1 MKADRLDTAAASAPR
16 SRPGWFGHPWLSVL
30 LAVLWLLMQQSL
42 APAHLLSALVLALVV
57 PRLVHGFLG
66 PASRVHAVSAAVR
79 LCAVVLWDIVVS
91 NVVVARIVLDPG
103 SRPQPGW
110 VPVDLD
116 TRHPTAATLFASII
130 TMTPGTVACVVDDER
145 WQILVHALDCDDPQ
159 AMAAQ
164 MKQRY
169 EHPLRRIFEGVDA

>member
-1 MKADRLDTAAASAPR
+1 MKTGPTQGAAPGQ
-16 SRPGWFGHPWLSVL
+16 SRAGWFGHPWLSML
-30 LAVLWLLMQQSL
+30 LALLWLLMQQSL
-42 APAHLLSALVLALVV
+42 APAHLLSAVVLALLV

-66 PASRVHAVSAAVR
+66 PASRVHSVSAAMR

-91 NVVVARIVLDPG
+91 NVVVARIVLDPT
-103 SRPQPGW
+103 SRPEPGW

-116 TRHPTAATLFASII
+116 TRDPMAVTLFASII
-130 TMTPGTVACVVDDER
+130 TMTPGTVSCVVDDER

-169 EHPLRRIFEGVDA
+169 EQPLRQIFEGVGP

>member
-1 MKADRLDTAAASAPR
+1 M
-16 SRPGWFGHPWLSVL
+16 L
-30 LAVLWLLMQQSL
+30 LALLWLLMQQSL
-42 APAHLLSALVLALVV
+42 APAHLLSAVVLALLV

-66 PASRVHAVSAAVR
+66 PASRVHSVSAAMR

-91 NVVVARIVLDPG
+91 N
-103 SRPQPGW
+103 
-110 VPVDLD
+110 LD
-116 TRHPTAATLFASII
+116 TRDPMAVTLFASII
-130 TMTPGTVACVVDDER
+130 TMTPGTVSCVVDDER

-169 EHPLRRIFEGVDA
+169 EQPLRQIFEGEGP

>member
-1 MKADRLDTAAASAPR
+1 MKTGPTQAAAPGQ
-16 SRPGWFGHPWLSVL
+16 SRAGWFGHPWLSML
-30 LAVLWLLMQQSL
+30 LALLWLLMQQSL
-42 APAHLLSALVLALVV
+42 APAHLLSAVVLALLV

-66 PASRVHAVSAAVR
+66 PASRVHSVSAAMR

-91 NVVVARIVLDPG
+91 NVVVARIVLDPT
-103 SRPQPGW
+103 SRPEPGW

-116 TRHPTAATLFASII
+116 TRDPMAVTLFASII
-130 TMTPGTVACVVDDER
+130 TMTPGTVSCVVDDER

-169 EHPLRRIFEGVDA
+169 EQPLRQIFEGVGP